1 MFIPLRLASLYNG
14 QVFVWSDCLLD
25 LGTDSLSVARSLSEV
40 CIILQ
45 WSLISIARIL
55 LCRSAVKVHDSQ
67 AYRKVAVTR
76 ERISRTLE
84 LREMLLSFQIG
95 LKLVNAGVFCVILE
109 KLSGLKPS
117 KGITEPR
124 FLKLVTV

>member
-40 CIILQ
+40 RIILQ
-45 WSLISIARIL
+45 WRLISMARIL

-84 LREMLLSFQIG
+84 LREMLLSFQTG
-95 LKLVNAGVFCVILE
+95 FNFVNAVIICAILGIIFELE
-109 KLSGLKPS
+109 P
-117 KGITEPR
+117 
-124 FLKLVTV
+124 

>member
-1 MFIPLRLASLYNG
+1 MR
-14 QVFVWSDCLLD
+14 
-25 LGTDSLSVARSLSEV
+25 
-40 CIILQ
+40 
-45 WSLISIARIL
+45 
-55 LCRSAVKVHDSQ
+55 VHDSQ
-67 AYRKVAVTR
+67 AYKEMDVTR
-76 ERISRTLE
+76 ERISSILE